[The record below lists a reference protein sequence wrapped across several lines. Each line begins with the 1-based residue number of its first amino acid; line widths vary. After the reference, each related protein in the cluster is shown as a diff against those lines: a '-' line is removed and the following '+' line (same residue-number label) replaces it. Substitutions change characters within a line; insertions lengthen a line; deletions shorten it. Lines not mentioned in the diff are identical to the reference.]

1 MDRADGFSGSELVAE
16 HASRNLHNL
25 LAKRPEFQK
34 GDYEAAIKASL
45 SDEDAILLE
54 RYRNETREPA
64 VSGSTVALC
73 FFNLTTGELVVANLG
88 DSHAVLAER
97 DPKYDLPF
105 RIVSLCRFISRVKDV
120 SVNLLCLATPDSEP
134 QTGHSH
140 RKIPDRRCRRH
151 CQQDHWDSTSGWV
164 NLFIPQITIY

>member
-1 MDRADGFSGSELVAE
+1 M
-16 HASRNLHNL
+16 HNL

-34 GDYEAAIKASL
+34 GDYEAAIKAAL

-73 FFNLTTGELVVANLG
+73 LFNLTTGEFVVANLG

-97 DPKYDLPF
+97 DPKYDTPF
-105 RIVSLCRFISRVKDV
+105 RIVSF
-120 SVNLLCLATPDSEP
+120 LLLYS
-134 QTGHSH
+134 
-140 RKIPDRRCRRH
+140 
-151 CQQDHWDSTSGWV
+151 SGKE
-164 NLFIPQITIY
+164 NEC

>member
-1 MDRADGFSGSELVAE
+1 MDSKFPYYRDMGRADAYSGSELVAE

-34 GDYEAAIKASL
+34 GDYEAAIKAAL

-64 VSGSTVALC
+64 ISGSTVALC
-73 FFNLTTGELVVANLG
+73 FFNLTTAELVVANLG

-97 DPKYDLPF
+97 DPKYDTPF
-105 RIVSLCRFISRVKDV
+105 YIVSFCQYLLFHGGTC
-120 SVNLLCLATPDSEP
+120 VNS
-134 QTGHSH
+134 
-140 RKIPDRRCRRH
+140 
-151 CQQDHWDSTSGWV
+151 
-164 NLFIPQITIY
+164 